1 MTSSFPLCFTACD
14 HVAQDQSGHEK
25 RQFSDRASLEA
36 HNKGRELWQALTLSV
51 MQSVAREG
59 SRGEHAL
66 GLSSSQLQAKGAL
79 ASTHSFCHA
88 VICKGREQG
97 RACTR
102 SVINSV
108 TSEGSIS
115 KHSLF
120 TVMQSVA
127 RVGSRGGSRRN
138 HSISLSCSQLQ
149 GQGALGST
157 HSFC

>member
-1 MTSSFPLCFTACD
+1 MTKSSKHVSKSSKHVTSSCPWCFTACD
-14 HVAQDQSGHEK
+14 HVAQDQSGHEE
-25 RQFSDRASLEA
+25 RQTSQRASLEA

-102 SVINSV
+102 SV
-108 TSEGSIS
+108 
-115 KHSLF
+115 
-120 TVMQSVA
+120 MQSVA
-127 RVGSRGGSRRN
+127 RGGSIRK
-138 HSISLSCSQLQ
+138 HSSM
-149 GQGALGST
+149 
-157 HSFC
+157 